1 MNADVAALQVRA
13 TYECEGPLHR
23 GRRNE
28 NLMHLSMCVGYGDWV
43 GGRPPR
49 TVCRNGG
56 AGLARSGDRSL
67 SPFFGLRRMDAL
79 TEPVKSILEQACGEH
94 VDYFRLCALR
104 HRVRLTPWGA
114 TPF

>member
-1 MNADVAALQVRA
+1 
-13 TYECEGPLHR
+13 
-23 GRRNE
+23 
-28 NLMHLSMCVGYGDWV
+28 MHLSMCVGYGDRV

-79 TEPVKSILEQACGEH
+79 TEPVESILEQACGEQM
-94 VDYFRLCALR
+94 DYFRLCALR

-114 TPF
+114 TLF